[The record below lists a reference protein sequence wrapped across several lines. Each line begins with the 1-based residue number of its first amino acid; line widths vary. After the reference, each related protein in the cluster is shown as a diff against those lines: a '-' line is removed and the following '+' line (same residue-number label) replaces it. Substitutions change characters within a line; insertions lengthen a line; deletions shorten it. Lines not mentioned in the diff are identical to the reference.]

1 MKETKDD
8 FILEINKMLQ
18 KTDNISIVI
27 YIYKL
32 LHESASN

>member
-8 FILEINKMLQ
+8 FILEISKMLQ
-18 KTDNISIVI
+18 QTNNIRLVI

>member
-1 MKETKDD
+1 MKQTKDD
-8 FILEINKMLQ
+8 FILEISKMLQ
-18 KTDNISIVI
+18 QTDNVSLVI